1 MEIISYVNALI
12 FLLLAFIHFYW
23 AFGGRRFASAAIPTQ
38 QTGEKLFQPKFIAT
52 FIVGYGLMSFGYIM
66 LANIGF
72 FSWVPKE
79 IVKWGTYAVAVI
91 FSLRSIG
98 DFKYVGFFK
107 RIRTT
112 DFAKNDTRIYSP
124 LCLYLG
130 VSAFLI
136 TWF

>member
-1 MEIISYVNALI
+1 MEIISYGNALI
-12 FLLLAFIHFYW
+12 FLGLAFIHFYW
-23 AFGGRRFASAAIPTQ
+23 AFGGWRFASAAIPSQ
-38 QTGEKLFQPKFIAT
+38 QTGEKLFQPGITATLIVAIGLLTFGFIMVAT
-52 FIVGYGLMSFGYIM
+52 
-66 LANIGF
+66 NDF
-72 FSWVPKE
+72 FPWIPKE
-79 IVKWGTYAVAVI
+79 IVKWGTYAIAVI

-112 DFAKNDTRIYSP
+112 DFAKKDTRIYSP

-136 TWF
+136 AWF